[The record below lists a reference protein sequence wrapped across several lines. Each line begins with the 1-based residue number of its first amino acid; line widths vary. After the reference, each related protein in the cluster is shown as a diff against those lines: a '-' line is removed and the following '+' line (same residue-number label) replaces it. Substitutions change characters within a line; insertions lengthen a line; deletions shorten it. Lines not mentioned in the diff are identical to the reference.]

1 MTPKRS
7 PAKTYTIGL
16 LASRI
21 GRAWGAEFL
30 NGVSDAADQYG
41 INLLCFVGGKPT
53 PTIKPG
59 QITPSY
65 EFYDMVA
72 KGNCDALLLASDIGH
87 GLRPA
92 EIEQFAQSLPKLPVA
107 AIGLGLPG
115 VPNIMADNTGGMS
128 QVIRHLIEEHGYRKI
143 AFISGPRGHYE
154 SELRLAAYKEELKS
168 HKIRVDEK
176 MILEGDFSAESG
188 RAAAIK
194 LFDELKLRPDAIA
207 AANDRMAFGAL
218 EALEARGMD
227 VPDDIALTG
236 FDDILETQSLGV
248 PLTTVRQSFY
258 QAGKQAIDLLIRRLD
273 GDSVHPEILLSTHL
287 IVRSSCGCLPDIVR
301 KAVVSPAEVAQT
313 GHLENRRDAAIRA
326 LIGTAS
332 TSRLTASTKDL
343 TEAFGKM
350 WDSFLDT
357 LKNDKFGDDFL
368 HSVEAVITILKKR
381 GTEPTIWHDV
391 ISTFRRYALGG
402 INDNMVALRA
412 ENLFQQ
418 ARLLTGE
425 ISQRAQATRRLE
437 VEQQEEVLQNFSFNM
452 ASAMSL
458 REIGAAITGNFPEM
472 GIGRSYIITYG
483 NSLNPQ
489 AVASDDFHLLLQ
501 YEYGKL
507 SLPTDRPEVPAKR
520 LTPEFKNPPNVAM
533 HAVIMPLS
541 LANNRFGFLWMQ
553 TGPQNWET
561 YTRSR
566 NLISSA
572 LLRTVLAEEREQ
584 ARREVERLLEEAKQT
599 AGELAIAKE
608 IAEQTAT
615 ENAKLYQSEQ
625 QNRQAAEG
633 LARASRNLST
643 LLKMDQVPEQIL
655 EQLHQIVPFGR
666 GALFLEEVGG
676 YTHMVAHRGFPDD
689 KRVADLRVQATKGG
703 VYDQMTKSGEPILIK
718 DVTENPGW
726 VQIPWLPLHKSW
738 LGVPLFA
745 KSKVIGMISLTREA
759 PGAFS
764 DEDRLAVTTFGMQAA
779 IALENAR
786 LYEEVTRF
794 NEMMER
800 MVAQRVEELNS
811 ALAQLEKM
819 DKNKTSFIQVA
830 AHELRTP
837 LTVMKGYLTMLHGT
851 PEIHENETMLA
862 AIEGVLTGTDR
873 LHQVVNAMLDVV
885 KLENQTLKPHIEQI
899 TLAPLISQVQR
910 EYSKDLEERSI
921 KLMVDDSIRELP
933 GFPADQQL
941 LRKAL
946 DNVVI
951 NAIKFTPDG
960 GMVTIGSGV
969 ATDEQLGECIEI
981 RIRDTGI
988 GIDPANHKI
997 IFEKLTQVGKV
1008 ELHSSGRTKYKGGG
1022 PGLGLAIAAGI
1033 IRAHNGRIW
1042 VESPGQDET
1051 SFPGSTF
1058 FIRLPLGKK

>member
-1 MTPKRS
+1 MTPKSAS
-7 PAKTYTIGL
+7 PKTHTIGL
-16 LASRI
+16 LAARI
-21 GRAWGAEFL
+21 GRAWGSEFL
-30 NGVSDAADQYG
+30 SGVTDAADQRG
-41 INLLCFVGGKPT
+41 VNLICFVGGKPAAG
-53 PTIKPG
+53 IKPG

-72 KGNCDALLLASDIGH
+72 KGNCDALLLAADVGH
-87 GLRPA
+87 GLRPT
-92 EIEQFAQSLPKLPVA
+92 ELEQFAASLPKLPMA
-107 AIGLGLPG
+107 GIGLGLPG
-115 VPNIMADNTGGMS
+115 VPNIMTDNTNGMS

-154 SELRLAAYKEELKS
+154 SELRLAAYKDELKS

-176 MILEGDFSAESG
+176 LIFEGDFSAESG
-188 RAAAIK
+188 RGAVIHM
-194 LFDELKLRPDAIA
+194 LDNLKLRPDAIA

-218 EALEARGMD
+218 EALEARGLD
-227 VPDDIALTG
+227 IPDDIALTG

-258 QAGKQAIDLLIRRLD
+258 QAGKQALELLVRRLE
-273 GDSVHPEILLSTHL
+273 GDSIHPEILLSSHL
-287 IVRSSCGCLPDIVR
+287 IIRSSCGCLPDSVR
-301 KAVVSPAEVAQT
+301 RAVVNPTDVALT
-313 GHLENRRDAAIRA
+313 GHLENRREAAIRA

-350 WDSFLDT
+350 WDSFLAA
-357 LKNDKFGDDFL
+357 LKKDSESGDAFL
-368 HSVEAVITILKKR
+368 RSVESVILILKKR
-381 GTEPTIWHDV
+381 GTEPSVWHDV
-391 ISTFRRYALGG
+391 ISTFRKHALGG
-402 INDNMVALRA
+402 INDHMIALKA

-437 VEQQEEVLQNFSFNM
+437 VEQQEEVLQNFSFSM

-458 REIGAAITGNFPEM
+458 REIGTAISSNFPEM
-472 GIGRSYIITYG
+472 GIGRSFIITYG

-489 AVASDDFHLLLQ
+489 AVASEDFHLLLQ

-507 SLPTDRPEVPAKR
+507 SMPTERPKLAAKR
-520 LTPEFKNPPNVAM
+520 LTPDFKPQPNMAN
-533 HAVIMPLS
+533 HAIVMPLS

-553 TGPQNWET
+553 MGPQNWET
-561 YTRSR
+561 YIRSR

-584 ARREVERLLEEAKQT
+584 ARREVERLLDEAKQT
-599 AGELAIAKE
+599 TAELGIAKE
-608 IAEQTAT
+608 IAEQTAS

-625 QNRQAAEG
+625 QNRHNAEG

-655 EQLHQIVPFGR
+655 EQLYQIMPFGR
-666 GALFLEEVGG
+666 GALFLEEIGG

-689 KRVADLRVQATKGG
+689 KRVEDLRVQATKGG

-718 DVTENPGW
+718 DVSENPGW

-745 KSKVIGMISLTREA
+745 KNKVIGMISLTREA
-759 PGAFS
+759 PNAFS
-764 DEDRLAVTTFGMQAA
+764 DDDRLVVTTFGMQAA

-800 MVAQRVEELNS
+800 MVAQRVEELNN

-837 LTVMKGYLTMLHGT
+837 LTVMKGYLTMLQGT
-851 PEIHENETMLA
+851 SEIKQNETMLA
-862 AIEGVLTGTDR
+862 AVEGVLTGTDR

-885 KLENQTLKPHIEQI
+885 KLDNQTLKPHFETI
-899 TLAPLISQVQR
+899 TIAPLITQIQR
-910 EYSKDLEERSI
+910 EYAKDLEERSI
-921 KLMVDDSIRELP
+921 KLSVDESIREMP
-933 GFPADQQL
+933 AFPADQQL

-946 DNVVI
+946 DNVVV

-960 GMVTIGSGV
+960 GLVTIGASV
-969 ATDEQLGECIEI
+969 ATDEQLGECVEV
-981 RIRDTGI
+981 RIHDTGI

-1042 VESPGQDET
+1042 VESPAHDET
-1051 SFPGSTF
+1051 TFPGSTF
-1058 FIRLPLGKK
+1058 FIRLPVMK